1 MQFSVIF
8 PIHILIN
15 KEQFI
20 VSFESIINQTLLPK
34 EIIII
39 CDGKIQK
46 DIDDFLMNDL
56 IKKTDIIIRIL
67 RNEINAGP
75 GFSRNIGV
83 LNSTT
88 DYIAFMDADDLSI
101 SNRFQLQIDHFLET
115 DNDIIGGQIE
125 EYNESLSKFINKR
138 EVPTNFEEIKK
149 SMKYRNTIN
158 NVTVMMKKDVF
169 NKLGGYPNLYFGED
183 YLLWL
188 KAIENNFKLSNLSDT
203 LVLVRTNRNF
213 VVKRLGFKNFRNNLH
228 LCKYLYKYKS
238 VGFFFTFYRIVK
250 VSIMTI
256 LPIPIKKII
265 FFKFNR

>member
-1 MQFSVIF
+1 
-8 PIHILIN
+8 
-15 KEQFI
+15 
-20 VSFESIINQTLLPK
+20 
-34 EIIII
+34 
-39 CDGKIQK
+39 
-46 DIDDFLMNDL
+46 
-56 IKKTDIIIRIL
+56 
-67 RNEINAGP
+67 
-75 GFSRNIGV
+75 
-83 LNSTT
+83 
-88 DYIAFMDADDLSI
+88 MDADDLSI

-265 FFKFNR
+265 FLKFNR